1 MGCSL
6 TGFKF
11 LLRFKTAGD
20 IVDIVGK
27 DGHEVGCFL
36 IVRTERAGSQ
46 SVFNFGLAF
55 LHGGKDSGIA
65 VMLELHEAAG
75 DDRWENIARL
85 IAHIRGHAGNNLTV
99 IIRFLLFLLIQ
110 LFGLV
115 IKTIRGLEIVQRIA
129 IDAGGVTDDA
139 AAFTD
144 FGCCHI

>member
-11 LLRFKTAGD
+11 LLGFEAAGN

-36 IVRTERAGSQ
+36 IVRTERSGSQ

-75 DDRWENIARL
+75 DDRWENITRL
-85 IAHIRGHAGNNLTV
+85 IAHIGCHAGNDLTV

-115 IKTIRGLEIVQRIA
+115 IKTIRGLEII
-129 IDAGGVTDDA
+129 
-139 AAFTD
+139 
-144 FGCCHI
+144 